1 MRIVLLAMAL
11 LVLQTVSAQ
20 PLTKEEKA
28 ILARIDAQMPET
40 LKLLEEMVNINS
52 GTLNVTGVRKVGDLL
67 GKAFQQAGFQT
78 TWVSLPDSLRRA
90 GHLVATRK
98 GSKGRKLFL
107 IGHLD
112 TVFEPDMPAN
122 PYRKLNDSTVTGQ
135 GVNDMKGGDVIML
148 AAVRA
153 LNDLGLL
160 KDATITAYFT
170 GDEEKAGLPISV
182 SRSDFIE
189 RAKQHEVALGFEGAT
204 ALDIVAVARRG
215 SSSWTLTTI
224 GKQSHSSGVFSEQVG
239 YGANFEMARILESFR
254 QSLSGVKYLTF
265 HPGLVAGGTELKLA
279 SGDVHVFG
287 KTNIVAPSAVA
298 YGDLRYISGR
308 QEDSARQVMRRL
320 VATGNLSQTSATIKF
335 EDGIPAMEPTA
346 GNYALQEKLSA
357 LSMAMGY
364 GPTHAGDPGKRG
376 AGDISYVAAYVD
388 CLDGLG
394 ASGMGAH
401 APGETMDLKE
411 FPILLKRAALY
422 IYRLTR

>member
-40 LKLLEEMVNINS
+40 MKLLEEMVNINS

-122 PYRKLNDSTVTGQ
+122 PYRKINDSTVTGQ

-160 KDATITAYFT
+160 KDVTITAYFT
-170 GDEEKAGLPISV
+170 GDEEKAGLPISD
-182 SRSDFIE
+182 SRADFIE
-189 RAKQHEVALGFEGAT
+189 RAKQHDVALGFEGAT

-215 SSSWTLTTI
+215 SSSWTLTTT

-279 SGDVHVFG
+279 TGDVHVFG

>member
-11 LVLQTVSAQ
+11 LVLQIVSAQ

-215 SSSWTLTTI
+215 SSSWTLTTT

>member
-1 MRIVLLAMAL
+1 MRIVLLVMAL
-11 LVLQTVSAQ
+11 LVLQIVSAQ

-52 GTLNVTGVRKVGDLL
+52 GTLNVSGVRKVGDLL
-67 GKAFQQAGFQT
+67 DKAFQQAGFQT

-215 SSSWTLTTI
+215 SSSWTLTTT

-279 SGDVHVFG
+279 TGDVHVFG

>member
-52 GTLNVTGVRKVGDLL
+52 GTLNVSGVRKVGDLL
-67 GKAFQQAGFQT
+67 DKAFQQAGFQT

-215 SSSWTLTTI
+215 SSSWTLTTT